1 MVYDNEVLGINISE
15 YLQEDKKGV
24 TYVSKKNLCTLKMK
38 KMVLVM
44 IQHLQLVRQDNLLK

>member
-38 KMVLVM
+38 KNGVSNDTAFA
-44 IQHLQLVRQDNLLK
+44 IS